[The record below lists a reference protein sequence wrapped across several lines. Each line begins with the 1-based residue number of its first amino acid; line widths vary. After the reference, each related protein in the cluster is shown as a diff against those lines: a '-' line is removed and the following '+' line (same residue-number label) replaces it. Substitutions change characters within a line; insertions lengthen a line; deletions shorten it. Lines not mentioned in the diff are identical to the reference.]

1 MSETPTE
8 AQPATPPG
16 SLYRRL
22 DLPLAGMTGATAG
35 ERVRNR
41 LRRMEGVVAVEIAA
55 DLSGATLT
63 LDPARAALPDLV
75 REVESLGYA
84 VLDVLTPLSIR
95 GMTSS
100 ACVARV
106 RHALE
111 SVEGVIEAQVN
122 PVLNRADVRL
132 LAPERRLDELMAAVR
147 RAGYGVTPLGEHG
160 AVADVESAADYGSGA
175 GANRPESLM
184 LGIVLVLTAPL
195 LLNLGWQVLAGH
207 PLFAVAWAFILST
220 AVLGLGG
227 ARYAFGAWRAIR
239 ERETTMDLLVVLGS
253 SSAYLYSLVAWISL
267 HPDGRNLYFETAAA
281 IIAFVRLGKWL
292 EAMVKHGTTRA
303 IRGLMELRAKS
314 ARVARDG
321 GFVSKPIDKVA
332 VGEVVVVK
340 PYERIPVDGVIVGG
354 ESTVD
359 SSMITGAGL
368 PEDKTVG
375 DAVTG
380 GTMNGGGT
388 LHVQAQRLAA
398 ESTLAR
404 IIALVEEAQAR
415 KVPLQR
421 FVDRAAT
428 AFVPLVLGM
437 AGFTLFAWLAV
448 EGSFAAAVEAAV
460 SVLVIACPCA
470 LGLAAPTALVAGTGA
485 AARAGILIRDIDSLE
500 KAHRVDT
507 VLFDKTGTLSEGRP
521 FVTSVEALDG
531 DISRLLTIAASAQ
544 QGNEHPLGRAIL
556 EYAAN
561 YGIVPSS
568 LKSFEAMP
576 GRGVRAVIAGQ
587 TEVLIGNR
595 PLMEGFGIEMAVG
608 DWIAPLLAMAGRSA
622 IWVAAD
628 GRLIGGLSV
637 CDPLRSDA
645 RRAVAALK
653 EGGIA
658 CAIVSGD
665 ADTAVAAVAQALGV
679 KNAFCDALP
688 ETKIRIVRR
697 LQRIGRS
704 VAMVGDG
711 INDAPALAEADIGI
725 AVGAAADAAMQS
737 ADITLLRADVV
748 SVANALAVCRETWTK
763 IRQNLALAFV
773 YNLIA
778 LPVAAMGFL
787 SPAVAGGAMA
797 ASSVSVVVNAFLLT
811 RWKPHLPEAAPPD
824 APHDPCRVTPPAT
837 QGGDK
842 PETPC

>member
-1 MSETPTE
+1 M
-8 AQPATPPG
+8 
-16 SLYRRL
+16 
-22 DLPLAGMTGATAG
+22 LPLSGMTGATAG

-41 LRRMEGVVAVEIAA
+41 LRRMDGVVAVEVSI
-55 DLSGATLT
+55 DLDGVTLT
-63 LDPARAALPDLV
+63 LDPARATLPDVV
-75 REVESLGYA
+75 REVEALEISVDDIL
-84 VLDVLTPLSIR
+84 VPLSIR

-106 RHALE
+106 RHAME
-111 SVEGVIEAQVN
+111 AVDGVIEAQVN
-122 PVLNRADVRL
+122 PVLNRADVRQ
-132 LAPERRLDELMAAVR
+132 LAPDPRLDALMQAVR

-160 AVADVESAADYGSGA
+160 AVADVETAANYGSGA

-184 LGIVLVLTAPL
+184 LGIVLVLTVPL
-195 LLNLGWQVLAGH
+195 LLNLGWRVVGDH
-207 PLFAVAWAFILST
+207 PLFGEAWAFLLSA

-227 ARYAFGAWRAIR
+227 ARYVFGAWRAILDR
-239 ERETTMDLLVVLGS
+239 TATMDLLVVLGS
-253 SSAYLYSLVAWISL
+253 ASAFLYSVIAWVAVG
-267 HPDGRNLYFETAAA
+267 PDGRNLYFETAAA

-292 EAMVKHGTTRA
+292 EAVVKHGTTRA

-314 ARVARDG
+314 ARVAHDG
-321 GFVSKPIDKVA
+321 GFVSKPIDTVA
-332 VGEVVVVK
+332 VGDVVVVK
-340 PYERIPVDGVIVGG
+340 PYERIPVDGVIVHG

-359 SSMITGAGL
+359 ASMITGVGL
-368 PEDKTVG
+368 PEDKMVG

-388 LHVQAQRLAA
+388 LHVRAERIAA

-421 FVDRAAT
+421 FVDRVTT
-428 AFVPLVLGM
+428 AFVPLVLGL
-437 AGFTLFAWLAV
+437 AGFTLFAWLV
-448 EGSFAAAVEAAV
+448 IDGSFAAAIEAAV

-507 VLFDKTGTLSEGRP
+507 VLFDKTGTLTEGKP
-521 FVTSVEALDG
+521 FVTTVEALDG

-556 EYAAN
+556 EYAGN

-576 GRGVRAVIAGQ
+576 GRGVRAVIEGHA
-587 TEVLIGNR
+587 TVLIGNR
-595 PLMEGFGIEMAVG
+595 PLMNDNGIDMEVG
-608 DWIAPLLAMAGRSA
+608 DWIAPLLAMQGRSA

-628 GRLIGGLSV
+628 GRLLGGLSV
-637 CDPLRSDA
+637 YDPLRSDA

-653 EGGIA
+653 NSGIA
-658 CAIVSGD
+658 VAVVSGD
-665 ADTAVAAVAQALGV
+665 ADSAVAVVAQALGV

-711 INDAPALAEADIGI
+711 INDAPALAEADIGL
-725 AVGAAADAAMQS
+725 AVGTAADAAMQS

-748 SVANALAVCRETWTK
+748 SVANALEVCRVTWAK
-763 IRQNLALAFV
+763 ICQNLALAFV

-778 LPVAAMGFL
+778 LPLAAMGLL

-797 ASSVSVVVNAFLLT
+797 ASSVSVVFNAFLLT
-811 RWKPHLPEAAPPD
+811 RWKPQLPETATPD
-824 APHDPCRVTPPAT
+824 APHDPCRVAPTIT
-837 QGGDK
+837 QGGTNPK
-842 PETPC
+842 RRAKIAARILP